1 MGKAHGLHPVGSN
14 GAASSC
20 PDRLIWPMVNGMES
34 LRAIRWQTKHA
45 AVPRRILIE
54 GSGATGVSPV
64 PTALHWRHASG
75 THQRKIRQILVSA
88 ALVCL
93 TAATVSSAADDSTT
107 RYFAQMRQRRL
118 FSLAEGYCLSR
129 LSEGKLSLGRRT
141 QLTIELSRTL
151 SEHARFTSG
160 NEQTELWKRSAAT
173 IDELLKSSPQN
184 PRRLLLETQRA
195 LSLAAQ
201 GEHLRWQVVL
211 FPYDKTLRPRAV
223 AAFDQAILQLKESEK
238 TAAEQL
244 RKTGRRRGADA
255 NALSAYELRSLTN
268 HLGFQIGQTLV
279 ERAKLDPAGSPDRVA
294 TLMEAESWLSRLA
307 KRSVEQALT
316 LDSRLLMAESS
327 RMRGDRTKATAVLK
341 SMQSENLARKLLD
354 RMTAVEARLLLD
366 DLRATDA
373 AQLLSRYRVERLRL
387 PGELQ
392 YLQIKSLSSMW
403 AVAEGRK
410 QDDLATQLMEQI
422 EAHADRAEAEVGG
435 FWAYRCRLLVE
446 TMRETKRYGVELATV
461 VREARSNYSAGRIV
475 EAVEAYGRAYD
486 ATERGGN
493 DEIAM
498 EIGYTRASVQ
508 LQSKNFIAAADGFER
523 LASRFPKNSR
533 AATAH
538 LLSAYSLG
546 RAYEKKRTKL
556 RREKYTDALVRHR
569 TDYPKHE
576 TVAEATWMLASLE
589 ERRLQVTRAL
599 KLYREIPVDHQRG
612 PLAQVAVARCY
623 EKILDRVREL
633 ERSIET
639 WENDAIT
646 RLATMTSVYANQQS
660 PLGIEQTEVCLRFAR
675 ICLNRA
681 RPDYRRGAKLLDL
694 IEASR
699 LRRIQEHQSDP
710 TTETEDVNTR
720 WKLLYQAATQLRI
733 VTLAGGGRFDE
744 AKSLIETLADSDARD
759 VLGILDGLSEL
770 TANADTKTRNRM
782 GKLQLNAAR
791 ELDRRRN
798 ELQPQEQK
806 RLDHCLGQAYVA
818 TGRSTQAIEVYM
830 SLLSRAPKDRRL
842 LKTVAE
848 LLTDCGT
855 RECLQNAIRQWRKLE
870 SMERAGEPAW
880 MNARYQVVWC
890 LFSLEQHGECR
901 KLLAVTRLLYPA
913 LGGAELR
920 GRFAELER
928 KLLDKR

>member
-1 MGKAHGLHPVGSN
+1 MP
-14 GAASSC
+14 C
-20 PDRLIWPMVNGMES
+20 
-34 LRAIRWQTKHA
+34 
-45 AVPRRILIE
+45 RISAE
-54 GSGATGVSPV
+54 RSGATGVSPV
-64 PTALHWRHASG
+64 HAVLHWRHASG
-75 THQRKIRQILVSA
+75 THQRSICQNLVFA
-88 ALVCL
+88 VACCL
-93 TAATVSSAADDSTT
+93 SVPGVSSAADDSTT
-107 RYFAQMRQRRL
+107 KYFAQMRQRRL

-160 NEQTELWKRSAAT
+160 KEQTELWQRSAAA
-173 IDELLKSSPQN
+173 IDELLKSNPQN

-195 LSLAAQ
+195 FSLAAQ
-201 GEHLRWQVVL
+201 GEHLRWQVEL
-211 FPYDKTLRPRAV
+211 FPYDKTLKPRAV
-223 AAFDQAILQLKESEK
+223 AAFDQAVSQLKESEK

-244 RKTGRRRGADA
+244 RKTQPRRSANADA
-255 NALSAYELRSLTN
+255 LSPYELRALTH

-279 ERAKLDPAGSPDRVA
+279 ERAKLEPAGSPDRVA
-294 TLMEAESWLSRLA
+294 TLMQAESWLSRLA
-307 KRSVEQALT
+307 KRSAEQALT

-327 RMRGDRTKATAVLK
+327 RMRGDRKKAAAVLK

-354 RMTAVEARLLLD
+354 RMKAVEARLRLD
-366 DLRATDA
+366 EDRATDA

-392 YLQIKSLSSMW
+392 YLQIKSLSSLW

-461 VREARSNYSAGRIV
+461 VREARSNYSAGRID

-486 ATERGGN
+486 AAERGGS

-508 LQSKNFIAAADGFER
+508 LQSKDFIAAAVGFEQ
-523 LASRFPKNSR
+523 LASRYPKSSQ

-546 RAYEKKRTKL
+546 RAYEQKRTKL

-576 TVAEATWMLASLE
+576 TTAEATWMLASLE

-599 KLYREIPVDHQRG
+599 KLYREIPVDHRRG
-612 PLAQVAVARCY
+612 PLAEVAVARCY

-633 ERSIET
+633 ERPIET
-639 WENDAIT
+639 WENDAIA
-646 RLATMTSVYANQQS
+646 RLTTMTSVYSKQTLS
-660 PLGIEQTEVCLRFAR
+660 LGIEQTEVCLRFAR

-694 IEASR
+694 IETSR
-699 LRRIQEHQSDP
+699 LRQKREQQSEP
-710 TTETEDVNTR
+710 TSETAAVKTR

-744 AKSLIETLADSDARD
+744 AKSLIETLADADARD

-770 TANADTKTRNRM
+770 TANADTKTRKEM
-782 GKLQLNAAR
+782 GELQLSAAQ

-798 ELQPQEQK
+798 ELKPQEQK
-806 RLDHCLGQAYVA
+806 RLDHCFGQAYVA
-818 TGRSTQAIEVYM
+818 TGQSTQAIKVYE
-830 SLLSRAPKDRRL
+830 SLLSQTPNDRRL

-855 RECLQNAIRQWRKLE
+855 RECLQNAKTQWRKLE
-870 SMERAGEPAW
+870 SMERAGEAAW
-880 MNARYQVVWC
+880 MNAQYQVAWC
-890 LFSLEQHGECR
+890 LFALKQHDECR

-913 LGGAELR
+913 LGGDELR
-920 GRFAELER
+920 GQFAELEK
-928 KLLDKR
+928 KLLSKR

>member
-1 MGKAHGLHPVGSN
+1 MAF
-14 GAASSC
+14 
-20 PDRLIWPMVNGMES
+20 
-34 LRAIRWQTKHA
+34 
-45 AVPRRILIE
+45 
-54 GSGATGVSPV
+54 
-64 PTALHWRHASG
+64 
-75 THQRKIRQILVSA
+75 
-88 ALVCL
+88 CL
-93 TAATVSSAADDSTT
+93 TATTVSSAADDSTT
-107 RYFAQMRQRRL
+107 KYFAQLRQRRL

-129 LSEGKLSLGRRT
+129 LSEGKLSQGRRT

-160 NEQTELWKRSAAT
+160 QEQTELWQRATAA

-184 PRRLLLETQRA
+184 PRRLLLQTQRA

-201 GEHLRWQVVL
+201 GEHLRWQVEL
-211 FPYDKTLRPRAV
+211 FPYDETLKPRAV

-238 TAAEQL
+238 EAAEQL
-244 RKTGRRRGADA
+244 RKTGRRRSADA
-255 NALSAYELRSLTN
+255 DALSPYELRSLTN
-268 HLGFQIGQTLV
+268 HLGFQIGQALV

-307 KRSVEQALT
+307 KRSAEQALT

-327 RMRGDRTKATAVLK
+327 RMRGDRKQTAAVLK
-341 SMQSENLARKLLD
+341 SMQSENSARELLD
-354 RMTAVEARLLLD
+354 RMKAVEARLMLD
-366 DLRATDA
+366 EDRATDA

-392 YLQIKSLSSMW
+392 YLQIEALSSLW

-410 QDDLATQLMEQI
+410 QDDLATQLTEQI

-461 VREARSNYSAGRIV
+461 VREARSNYSAGRID
-475 EAVEAYGRAYD
+475 EAVEAYGRAYET
-486 ATERGGN
+486 AERGDN

-508 LQSKNFIAAADGFER
+508 LQSKNFNAAAEGFEQ
-523 LASRFPKNSR
+523 LANRFPKDSR

-546 RAYEKKRTKL
+546 RAYEQKRTKL
-556 RREKYTDALVRHR
+556 RREKYTNALVRHR
-569 TDYPKHE
+569 TGYPKHE
-576 TVAEATWMLASLE
+576 TMAEATWMLASLE

-599 KLYREIPVDHQRG
+599 KLYREIPVDHRRG
-612 PLAQVAVARCY
+612 PLAEVAVARCY

-633 ERSIET
+633 ERPIET
-639 WENDAIT
+639 WENDAIA

-699 LRRIQEHQSDP
+699 IRQMREQQSDP
-710 TTETEDVNTR
+710 AAETDVVKRR

-744 AKSLIETLADSDARD
+744 AKSLIETLADADARD

-770 TANADTKTRNRM
+770 TANADTKTRNEM
-782 GKLQLNAAR
+782 GKLQFDAAQ

-798 ELQPQEQK
+798 ELKPTEQK

-818 TGRSTQAIEVYM
+818 TGRSTEAIKVYE
-830 SLLSRAPKDRRL
+830 SLLSQTPKDRRL

-855 RECLQNAIRQWRKLE
+855 RECLLNAKTQWRKLE

-880 MNARYQVVWC
+880 MSARYQVVWC
-890 LFSLEQHGECR
+890 LFALKEHDECR

-913 LGGAELR
+913 LGGDELR
-920 GRFAELER
+920 SRFAELEK
-928 KLLDKR
+928 KLPAKR